1 MIAIEKNI
9 PIPNTK
15 GRKAKY
21 PFATMEVGDSFLLE
35 KVPKNT
41 VLNAA
46 RSWAIRHKKKHVFTI
61 RFIDGNTRI
70 WRIK

>member
-1 MIAIEKNI
+1 MINIEKGI

-15 GRKAKY
+15 GRKSKY
-21 PFATMEVGDSFLLE
+21 PFDKMEVGDSFKL
-35 KVPKNT
+35 KDVPKNT

-46 RSWAIRHKKKHVFTI
+46 NSWAKRNKKKVKFTI
-61 RFIDGNTRI
+61 RFIDNVTRI